1 MELLKQLYRII
12 SKSGMETKM
21 KSFILERL
29 SDLDLSIE
37 TDEIGNLF
45 ITKGKAETYPCLAAH
60 LDEIHPPCQREVVT
74 EGDIIY
80 TVDGLWNRVGC
91 GADDKNG
98 IWIIINLL
106 HTEPVLKAALFVQE
120 ERNGT
125 IIGCRGARACDLK
138 FFDDAEFVIECD
150 RKGSSDLVQI
160 GKNDTLLCPSEF
172 MPQSLLQK
180 YGYEMVRGGKTDVVE
195 LKMRGLSIPVCNV
208 SCGYYNAHTN
218 SEYTRFSELQN
229 CLAFVT
235 EFLRV
240 NSISYLSI
248 S

>member
-21 KSFILERL
+21 KSFILERI

-45 ITKGKAETYPCLAAH
+45 ITKGKADTYPCLAAH
-60 LDEIHPPCQREVVT
+60 LDEIHPPCEREVVT

-80 TVDGLWNRVGC
+80 TVDRLWNKVGC

-125 IIGCRGARACDLK
+125 LIGCRGARVCDLS
-138 FFDDAEFVIECD
+138 FFDDAEFIIECD

-160 GKNDTLLCPSEF
+160 GKGDTLLCPSDF
-172 MPQSLLQK
+172 IPQSLLQK
-180 YGYEMVRGGKTDVVE
+180 YGYEMVTGGKTDVVE

-208 SCGYYNAHTN
+208 SCGYYNAHKN
-218 SEYTRFSELQN
+218 SEYTRLSELKN

-235 EFLRV
+235 DFLRMK
-240 NSISYLSI
+240 
-248 S
+248 